1 MDISISDEEKQI
13 IKDSLELYLK
23 AISMLDEDNFDKIQK
38 AYNLMNKL
46 ER

>member
-1 MDISISDEEKQI
+1 MDILISDEEKQI

-23 AISMLDEDNFDKIQK
+23 AINMLDEDNFDKIKK

-46 ER
+46 VR